1 MDTVV
6 EALHSLASLTSAD
19 LVIALVLSGTL
30 TMAVIQIIKDM
41 TAIRRHFQQNW
52 IKWWLGKQAKLYDT
66 ANSPDVDKAEAFL
79 IALATGGDTYAFY
92 DLAAEQLVAQMSAA
106 AQITLDYP
114 KNYDGLIKVLAAGAD
129 RADIANVC
137 SVASPRTIVAQGT
150 LPADYT
156 DARSRVGHRIQR
168 NLDGLQIS
176 MSDRWQLWLQ
186 WASLVI
192 STVVIEVAILWQVK
206 TAPTGSS
213 LFLGLLIGILGG
225 YLAPVVRDL
234 VAALQSLRNP

>member
-1 MDTVV
+1 M
-6 EALHSLASLTSAD
+6 EAVTKALQNLASLTSAN

-41 TAIRRHFQQNW
+41 TPIRRHFQQNW
-52 IKWWLGKQAKLYDT
+52 IKWWLDKQAKLYDT
-66 ANSPDVDKAEAFL
+66 ANSPEVDKAEGFL
-79 IALATGGDTYAFY
+79 IALATGGDTHAFY

-192 STVVIEVAILWQVK
+192 STLVIEVAIWQQ
-206 TAPTGSS
+206 TDAAYSARS
-213 LFLGLLIGILGG
+213 ALLGLMIGVLGG